1 MKQNKLLYLIG
12 ETDDD
17 LILDAAPNREKK
29 DKIKWIKPLAFAASF
44 VFLVSA
50 ALGGYAITAEAAEYR
65 EAVEFFEEHELSTE
79 GLSREEIKKVYLD
92 IKLQTFSYDKTLTA
106 MLTGTR
112 TDIHDTV
119 CRTHGIFVMF
129 HHNQCITEIAQM
141 AQCL

>member
-29 DKIKWIKPLAFAASF
+29 NKNKWVKPLAFAASF

-65 EAVEFFEEHELSTE
+65 EAVEFFEKRANEQGYLQLLERLLHKASRRQERYILSFRISE
-79 GLSREEIKKVYLD
+79 RFRASIL
-92 IKLQTFSYDKTLTA
+92 
-106 MLTGTR
+106 
-112 TDIHDTV
+112 
-119 CRTHGIFVMF
+119 
-129 HHNQCITEIAQM
+129 
-141 AQCL
+141 